1 MDNGSNSILP
11 AGLSLNSAVSIIPTS
26 PHKVPSNVPNKVSN
40 SVSNMASKHV
50 PPRVPTQ
57 VNYIVFT
64 IYSKYYLKNNFSFD
78 KIGINVNKQTR

>member
-1 MDNGSNSILP
+1 VDNGNNSILP

-50 PPRVPTQ
+50 SSKVPIQ
-57 VNYIVFT
+57 VNYTVFHN
-64 IYSKYYLKNNFSFD
+64 IFQIFK
-78 KIGINVNKQTR
+78 KIIFHS